1 MMLGGRL
8 VSLSAIL
15 LVLLL
20 QNDAAMAAD
29 VEVGVGGEVTEQQQE
44 QKNETRTW
52 PHTNFTVTEFV
63 VAGYNLADYVGPS
76 TVQKMDEDAALF
88 ELFENFDIS
97 DLVTGNENWDEMIT
111 HRQRLERPSLC
122 FYIDKVARKRWLPVM
137 GYKQPK
143 PYALVYANDF
153 KGTEEEVLTA
163 FQQLLPSETDYV
175 AKPSHMSSTK
185 GTWITSHDKESGK
198 TRFSQIAMVLSD
210 DKDPEQMTNA
220 VARSITQNF
229 KEGPHDFESW
239 LLKNVNP
246 GAIVEERY
254 TDLTNE
260 DAPPVEFNVFTI
272 WGKMWTGQ
280 YNFVSNQNRWCGG
293 FFYRNG
299 TASVGSARSL
309 PTWIDWP
316 RVVEIAEELGANKDM
331 FRTDIFVG
339 VPAGVKSGKTSGE
352 RRKAVKYAVS
362 ECELYP
368 TTVFHDAGLSEEAAR
383 LWIAGYK
390 TGIYRTIPNT
400 EVPQEFIDT
409 GGYLSAD
416 WDTRL

>member
-1 MMLGGRL
+1 
-8 VSLSAIL
+8 
-15 LVLLL
+15 
-20 QNDAAMAAD
+20 
-29 VEVGVGGEVTEQQQE
+29 
-44 QKNETRTW
+44 
-52 PHTNFTVTEFV
+52 
-63 VAGYNLADYVGPS
+63 
-76 TVQKMDEDAALF
+76 
-88 ELFENFDIS
+88 
-97 DLVTGNENWDEMIT
+97 
-111 HRQRLERPSLC
+111 
-122 FYIDKVARKRWLPVM
+122 
-137 GYKQPK
+137 
-143 PYALVYANDF
+143 
-153 KGTEEEVLTA
+153 
-163 FQQLLPSETDYV
+163 
-175 AKPSHMSSTK
+175 MSSTK

-198 TRFSQIAMVLSD
+198 TRFSQTAMTLLGD
-210 DKDPEQMTNA
+210 GDPEQMTTA
-220 VARSITQNF
+220 VATSITHNF

-239 LLKNVNP
+239 LLKNVKP

-260 DAPPVEFNVFTI
+260 DAPPAEFNVFTI
-272 WGKMWTGQ
+272 WGKVWVGQ
-280 YNFVSNQNRWCGG
+280 YNFVENQSRWAGG

-299 TASVGSARSL
+299 TASVGSARTL

-316 RVVEIAEELGANKDM
+316 RVMEIAEELGANKDM

-339 VPAGVKSGKTSGE
+339 VPAGLKSGKTQGE

-368 TTVFHDAGLSEEAAR
+368 TTIFHDDGLGQEAAR

-416 WDTRL
+416 WETKL